1 MINLLNAVVSGV
13 INPTIS
19 DEDLILRYLQ
29 TQNMSYFSLI
39 YERYSGKVFA
49 KCITILKDTDH
60 AKDAMQDIFMKV
72 LLSVSNFK
80 GNAKFSTWLY
90 SITYNYCIDETR
102 RLKKYTKEPES
113 MLQTL
118 EDDNDEGNLSDEDL
132 ILGVDSDQLK
142 LILDEL
148 KVEDKTILLMKY
160 LDELSINEIQ
170 AIINKSEGAIKMQLK
185 RAKERFL
192 LVYKN
197 KFKEY
202 EE

>member
-1 MINLLNAVVSGV
+1 
-13 INPTIS
+13 
-19 DEDLILRYLQ
+19 
-29 TQNMSYFSLI
+29 
-39 YERYSGKVFA
+39 
-49 KCITILKDTDH
+49 
-60 AKDAMQDIFMKV
+60 
-72 LLSVSNFK
+72 
-80 GNAKFSTWLY
+80 
-90 SITYNYCIDETR
+90 
-102 RLKKYTKEPES
+102 